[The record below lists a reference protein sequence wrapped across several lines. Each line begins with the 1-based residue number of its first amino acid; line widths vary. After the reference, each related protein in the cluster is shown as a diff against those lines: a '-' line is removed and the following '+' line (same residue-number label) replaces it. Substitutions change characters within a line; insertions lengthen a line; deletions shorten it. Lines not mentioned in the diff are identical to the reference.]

1 MLSANF
7 NIMPNKAPI
16 HIMITGFFFFIAI
29 TADVITIINDIR
41 LSDVNIFETYFP
53 TVNTFPATD
62 KTAAPTSPTTAGFIP
77 FITATT
83 TLLSLNFL

>member
-41 LSDVNIFETYFP
+41 LSDVNIFETEDDGEFR
-53 TVNTFPATD
+53 D
-62 KTAAPTSPTTAGFIP
+62 QP
-77 FITATT
+77 FQ
-83 TLLSLNFL
+83 SQPVYG

>member
-41 LSDVNIFETYFP
+41 LSDVNIFETEFP
-53 TVNTFPATD
+53 TVPVQKHPA
-62 KTAAPTSPTTAGFIP
+62 ALAHS
-77 FITATT
+77 
-83 TLLSLNFL
+83 LLFCL